1 MSQNNAETAPG
12 AQEKINTNIVTLTRF
27 LTEEQSKH
35 KEATGDF
42 TYVFDP
48 LPVNIRSRTV
58 LIPVSKTA
66 MPCSTILLQVNCL
79 LHPPSQSHKSQRS
92 CRLIQ
97 QHR

>member
-1 MSQNNAETAPG
+1 MSQNNGGAAPV
-12 AQEKINTNIVTLTRF
+12 AQEKINTDIVTLTRF

-42 TYVFDP
+42 TYVFD
-48 LPVNIRSRTV
+48 LLFMSIRFPTM
-58 LIPVSKTA
+58 LIFVSKPA
-66 MPCSTILLQVNCL
+66 MPCSTVLLQIHRL

-92 CRLIQ
+92 CWFIQ